1 VQQGKLV
8 PFASYQFVLFFLPA
22 VLAGFYLVWRLGGRR
37 AALGWLAAASLAFC
51 CWDAPAHL
59 LPPILA
65 SVAANYLLG
74 VLLARPLP
82 GLWRKLVLAAGVT
95 GNVAFLGYYKYADFI
110 AENLGLGRL
119 GQIALPL
126 GISFYTFQQ
135 IAYLVDVYRAAARPC
150 DALRYALFITFF
162 AKLTA
167 GPIVLHGQMLP
178 QLMSDDFGRPRA
190 SNFSVGLTILVIGM
204 VKKVAIADQ
213 FGPTADAVFGA
224 AAGGAV
230 PTFADAWLA
239 ALAYTLQIYFDFSG
253 YSDMAIGLGRL
264 VGIRLPLNFASPYK
278 ATSIVEFWRR
288 WHMTLS
294 RFLRDYLYIP
304 LGGNRKGKLRRYV
317 NLMVTMLLGGLW
329 HGAGWTFVA
338 WGGLH
343 GAYLCANH
351 GWRALRHRGA
361 RDPKTAPP
369 TTAGRAAGWAV
380 TFLAVMAAWVFFR
393 AADFASA
400 GRMLSAM
407 AGLHG
412 LDFATTLKNASPTL
426 LCLCLLAWVLLA
438 PNTQQWMASFK
449 PAFAAE
455 EGPGAAEMPRKFRW
469 RPVPAVACVLA
480 VAAAYVLMKLGGT
493 SSFIY
498 WQF

>member
-1 VQQGKLV
+1 ML
-8 PFASYQFVLFFLPA
+8 FTTYQFVLLFLPA
-22 VLAGFYLVWRLGGRR
+22 VVAAFYLAARLGGRW
-37 AALGWLAAASLAFC
+37 AALAWLAAASLTFC
-51 CWDAPAHL
+51 CWDDPARL

-65 SVAANYLLG
+65 SVAANYLFG
-74 VLLARPLP
+74 VLLGRPLP
-82 GLWRKLVLAAGVT
+82 ALWRKLVLAAGVA
-95 GNVAFLGYYKYADFI
+95 GNVAFLGYYKYANFI
-110 AENLGLGRL
+110 ADNLGLGRL

-135 IAYLVDVYRAAARPC
+135 IAYLVDVYRAAARPR

-162 AKLTA
+162 PKLTA
-167 GPIVLHGQMLP
+167 GPIVYHDQMLP
-178 QLMSDDFGRPRA
+178 QLLADDFGRPRA
-190 SNFSVGLTILVIGM
+190 SNFSVGLTIFVIGM

-213 FGPTADAVFGA
+213 LAPMANVVFGA

-253 YSDMAIGLGRL
+253 YSDMAIGLGRV

-278 ATSIVEFWRR
+278 ATNIVEFWRR

-304 LGGNRKGKLRRYV
+304 LGGNRKGKPRRYV
-317 NLMVTMLLGGLW
+317 NLMLTMLIGGLW

-343 GAYLCANH
+343 GAYLCINH
-351 GWRALRHRGA
+351 GWRALRGRAWRGA
-361 RDPKTAPP
+361 TAPP
-369 TTAGRAAGWAV
+369 SRAGRAAAWAA
-380 TFLAVMAAWVFFR
+380 TFLAVLAAWVFFR
-393 AADFASA
+393 AADLGSA
-400 GRMLSAM
+400 WRMLSAM

-412 LDFATTLKNASPTL
+412 LDFATTIRSASPAL
-426 LCLCLLAWVLLA
+426 LCLALLAWVLLA

-449 PAFAAE
+449 PAFAAN
-455 EGPGAAEMPRKFRW
+455 EGPDAAALPRKLRW
-469 RPVPAVACVLA
+469 RPARAVACVMAIAA
-480 VAAAYVLMKLGGT
+480 VYVLMKLGGA
-493 SSFIY
+493 SNFIY